1 MKIIS
6 KETQWFIQVL
16 SPGKNALSDS
26 NKKEEKRKTLKEK
39 IKQFFSSSDDDEYE
53 VTEKV

>member
-6 KETQWFIQVL
+6 KETQRFIQVL

-26 NKKEEKRKTLKEK
+26 NKKEENRKTLKEK